1 MCVRTDMLGKPEPTD
16 WHAHGMSWALAES
29 FTDRTGSPDWTADD
43 IAKAFAAGAACA
55 TARVSMT
62 VTAIRQRI
70 IDPAAEAC
78 IDMLE
83 QELNRL

>member
-1 MCVRTDMLGKPEPTD
+1 
-16 WHAHGMSWALAES
+16 
-29 FTDRTGSPDWTADD
+29 
-43 IAKAFAAGAACA
+43 
-55 TARVSMT
+55 MT